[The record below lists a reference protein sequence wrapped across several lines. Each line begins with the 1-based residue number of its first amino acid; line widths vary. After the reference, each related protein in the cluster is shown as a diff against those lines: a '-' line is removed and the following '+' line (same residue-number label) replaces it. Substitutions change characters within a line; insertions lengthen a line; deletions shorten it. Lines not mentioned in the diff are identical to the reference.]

1 MEGLFM
7 NELNGFK
14 ITKRDRVLRAWQV
27 STGLVR
33 EYMEY
38 AREIENEDVELS
50 KLFSTLSETE
60 AQISSNLLE
69 ILKKL

>member
-1 MEGLFM
+1 M
-7 NELNGFK
+7 NELYGFQ
-14 ITKRDRVLRAWQV
+14 ITKRDRVLRGWQV

-38 AREIENEDVELS
+38 AREIENEDVELA
-50 KLFSTLSETE
+50 KLFASLSETE
-60 AQISSNLLE
+60 AEISSKLHE

>member
-1 MEGLFM
+1 M

-33 EYMEY
+33 EYQEY
-38 AREIENEDVELS
+38 AREIENEDKELS
-50 KLFSTLSETE
+50 KTFAQLSENE
-60 AQISSNLLE
+60 AHHSAVLLNALQSYE
-69 ILKKL
+69 STK

>member
-1 MEGLFM
+1 M

-33 EYMEY
+33 EYQEY
-38 AREIENEDVELS
+38 AREIENEDAELS
-50 KLFSTLSETE
+50 KTFAQLSENE
-60 AQISSNLLE
+60 AHHSALLLK
-69 ILKKL
+69 ILQKEENN

>member
-1 MEGLFM
+1 M

-33 EYMEY
+33 EYQEY
-38 AREIENEDVELS
+38 AREIENEDKELS
-50 KLFSTLSETE
+50 KTFAQLSENE
-60 AQISSNLLE
+60 AHHSALL
-69 ILKKL
+69 LKALQSYETTK

>member
-1 MEGLFM
+1 M

-33 EYMEY
+33 EYQEY
-38 AREIENEDVELS
+38 ARETETEDTELS
-50 KLFSTLSETE
+50 KIFAQLSESE
-60 AQISSNLLE
+60 AKHSSMLLK
-69 ILKKL
+69 ILQNEKN

>member
-1 MEGLFM
+1 M
-7 NELNGFK
+7 NELYGFE
-14 ITKRDRVLRAWQV
+14 ITKRDRILRGWQV

-50 KLFSTLSETE
+50 KLFASLSETE
-60 AQISSNLLE
+60 AQISAKLLE